1 MHPTL
6 IFHGAAGTVTGSC
19 LRIQAG
25 GTEILVDCGLF
36 QGPKTIKSLNW
47 RPFPFEPRRIA
58 AVVLTHAH
66 IDHAG
71 LIPRLFREGFTGPVV
86 ATDATAD
93 LCAVLLPDSG
103 YIQETEVERLN
114 RRNAARG
121 RQPVA
126 PIYTRADAEAC
137 LASFRREPCAVWFDL
152 PGGIRARFWNAGH
165 LLGSASVELRL
176 PRGRGTA
183 ATLLVSGDIG
193 PGEKPFLDDPQS
205 PRGLDWLVVESTY
218 GDRERDDPDPEG
230 RRALLAAE
238 VRAALAAGGNLVM
251 PAFAVERTQELL
263 HDLDVLMETRRLPAV
278 PVVIDS
284 PLAAEA
290 TATFRAH
297 LKQLPEHTEPPE
309 TFLAGPN
316 IRFTRSVEESKA
328 LNKVSGGLVI
338 LSASGM
344 AEAGRIRHH
353 LLNNLWRPQATVLFT
368 GYQAP
373 GTLGRLLVDGAKE
386 VTIMGQEV
394 VVRARIRMLD
404 CYSGHADRSD
414 LIAWVAGRQPVRQG
428 IFVVHGEDEARSS
441 LAQALRRDTPVV
453 LLPELD
459 SAYALPA
466 SGKPRPR
473 GAAPRIA
480 PEAAHAPIDWH
491 NERAQLLL
499 ELRRRLEE
507 APDDGARAR
516 LLSRVRE
523 ALAPHP
529 AAPATPRH
537 DA

>member
-1 MHPTL
+1 MDPTL

-25 GTEILVDCGLF
+25 GAEILIDCGLF
-36 QGPKTIKSLNW
+36 QGPKTIKALNW
-47 RPFPFEPRRIA
+47 RPFPFEPKRIA

-71 LIPRLFREGFTGPVV
+71 LIPRLAREGFAGPVV

-93 LCAVLLPDSG
+93 LSAVMLPDSG
-103 YIQETEVERLN
+103 YIQESEVERLN
-114 RRNAARG
+114 RRNATRG
-121 RQPVA
+121 RPPVA
-126 PIYTRADAEAC
+126 PIYTQADAEAC
-137 LASFRREPCAVWFDL
+137 LALFRREPYGSWFDL

-176 PRGRGTA
+176 PRGDGTA
-183 ATLLVSGDIG
+183 ASLLVSGDIG
-193 PGEKPFLDDPQS
+193 PGEKPFLDDPES
-205 PRGLDWLVVESTY
+205 PKGLDWLVVESTY
-218 GDRERDDPDPEG
+218 GDRERDDPDPEA

-263 HDLDVLMETRRLPAV
+263 HDLDVLMESGALPAV

-284 PLAAEA
+284 PLATEA

-297 LKQLPEHTEPPE
+297 LTELPEHTEAPE
-309 TFLAGPN
+309 SFLAGPN

-328 LNKVSGGLVI
+328 LNKVAGGIVI

-373 GTLGRLLVDGAKE
+373 GTLGRLLVEGAKE
-386 VTIMGQEV
+386 VTIMGQELA
-394 VVRARIRMLD
+394 VRARIRTLD
-404 CYSGHADRSD
+404 CYSGHADRRD
-414 LIAWVAGRQPVRQG
+414 LIAWVGGRQPVRQG
-428 IFVVHGEDEARSS
+428 IFLVHGEEEARAS
-441 LAQALRRDTPVV
+441 LAAALRKGTARVE
-453 LLPELD
+453 LPEMD
-459 SAYALPA
+459 AAYALPA
-466 SGKPRPR
+466 TGAARPR

-480 PEAAHAPIDWH
+480 PEAAHARMDWH
-491 NERAQLLL
+491 NERAALLL

-507 APDDGARAR
+507 APDDAARAT
-516 LLSRVRE
+516 LLSRVR
-523 ALAPHP
+523 
-529 AAPATPRH
+529 AAIGS
-537 DA
+537 

>member
-1 MHPTL
+1 MDPTL

-25 GTEILVDCGLF
+25 AAEILVDCGLF
-36 QGPKTIKSLNW
+36 QGPKTIKALNW
-47 RPFPFEPRRIA
+47 RPFPFAPERIG

-71 LIPRLFREGFTGPVV
+71 LIPRLFREGFAGPIV

-93 LCAVLLPDSG
+93 LSSVLLPDSG
-103 YIQETEVERLN
+103 YIQESEVDRLN

-121 RQPVA
+121 RPAVA

-137 LASFRREPCAVWFDL
+137 LALFRREPYAAWFNL
-152 PGGIRARFWNAGH
+152 PGGVRARFWNAGH

-176 PRGRGTA
+176 PRGDGTA

-193 PGEKPFLDDPQS
+193 PGEKPFLDDPES
-205 PRGLDWLVVESTY
+205 PKGLDWLVVESTY
-218 GDRERDDPDPEG
+218 GDRERDDPDPEA
-230 RRALLAAE
+230 RRDLLAAE

-263 HDLDVLMETRRLPAV
+263 HDLDVLMETGRLPAV

-290 TATFRAH
+290 TRAFRAH
-297 LKQLPEHTEPPE
+297 LKELPEHTEPPE

-328 LNKVSGGLVI
+328 LNKVSGGIII

-386 VTIMGQEV
+386 VTIMGQELA
-394 VVRARIRMLD
+394 VRARIRTLD
-404 CYSGHADRSD
+404 CYSGHADRRD
-414 LIAWVAGRQPVRQG
+414 LIAWVAARQPVRQG
-428 IFVVHGEDEARSS
+428 VFLVHGEEEARQS
-441 LAQALRRDTPVV
+441 LAAALRKERAPVV
-453 LLPELD
+453 LPELD

-466 SGKPRPR
+466 TGGARPR
-473 GAAPRIA
+473 GTAPRIA

-491 NERAQLLL
+491 NERAALLL

-507 APDDGARAR
+507 APDDPARAA
-516 LLSRVRE
+516 LLQRVRE
-523 ALAPHP
+523 AISPQQ
-529 AAPATPRH
+529 AAPARTGH
-537 DA
+537 GA